1 MEDPSVQEQPSP
13 EHRPTYVRPPGLEFA
28 MGMGIFGL
36 VFMVFFVA
44 QTAVLMREL
53 VRRMP
58 EHFSSGFDLG
68 ALSDPLVLPEV
79 QKLSMNGDVVAS
91 TAFWSGLVASVLLL
105 FLVFLW
111 RGKAGARSLIGIRS
125 APPCLYLI
133 WIGVFALLVLGLEAL
148 AWAFPQ
154 FRTEFMEEV
163 LGSTTNTAMLVLGV
177 GILAPVFEELLLR
190 GLLLGS
196 LRFLVDRHVAVAI
209 SAGAFTLMHL
219 QYEPLVMLMIL
230 PMGVVLGYARVNSGS
245 IFVPILLHLLNNVI
259 SIALPTTY

>member
-1 MEDPSVQEQPSP
+1 MEDPSAQEQPSP

-28 MGMGIFGL
+28 MGIGIFGL

-44 QTAVLMREL
+44 QTAVFVREL

-58 EHFSSGFDLG
+58 ERFGDGIDWG
-68 ALSDPLVLPEV
+68 AFSDPALLPEF

-91 TAFWSGLVASVLLL
+91 TAFWSGLVATALLL
-105 FLVFLW
+105 LLVFLW
-111 RGKAGARSLIGIRS
+111 RGPAGARSLLGLRG
-125 APPCLYLI
+125 APPRLFLI
-133 WIGVFALLVLGLEAL
+133 WLGVFALLVLGLEAL

-154 FRTEFMEEV
+154 FRTEFMEQV

-177 GILAPVFEELLLR
+177 GVLAPVFEELLLR

-245 IFVPILLHLLNNVI
+245 ILVPILLHLLNNVI